1 MDKKKRTRELIVF
14 AVIVLAL
21 LAGKLVHDPSAVH
34 CGHHDGEHHCGGHH
48 CH

>member
-1 MDKKKRTRELIVF
+1 MDSYEKSLQTLELP
-14 AVIVLAL
+14 AVLAL
-21 LAGKLVHDPSAVH
+21 LAGKLVHDPTAVH